1 MFHEAQGKNI
11 NIYSFKNYF
20 IPLQFENQIY
30 LSSGINNLDVPACVW
45 HHQSRLIRRGHHFW
59 STVGSK
65 TFLNKQFIFLQVV
78 LCQSDLFY
86 HQSRQNMTTNCSSNL
101 LTYSNLHKLFQHPG
115 WFKFDSGQF
124 GPIVQRLASILLHN
138 RHICTLSL
146 TLNTPS
152 YIFETLSL
160 LF

>member
-65 TFLNKQFIFLQVV
+65 TFLNQQFIFLQVV

-101 LTYSNLHKLFQHPG
+101 HTQIYTNC
-115 WFKFDSGQF
+115 
-124 GPIVQRLASILLHN
+124 LASRLVQIRFWAVWPHCVEVSLNFTPQQAHLYPIIDSKYTFI
-138 RHICTLSL
+138 HI
-146 TLNTPS
+146 
-152 YIFETLSL
+152 
-160 LF
+160 